1 MKCPVRPAPDRD
13 MFNYL
18 SFGFIPT
25 GRPWPDF
32 VGSLRGAPNLLKRLQ
47 ARRLLE
53 LLAPRPGER
62 ILDFGCGAGF
72 FTVECARRGADAT
85 GVDIRDFPLRQI
97 STSAG
102 QARFVTVKRGEPL
115 PFPDGAFDKVL
126 MSEVFVALD
135 DPRAAARELCR
146 VLAPGGRITVLNT
159 LGRLQIRDA
168 YERNSVLV
176 RWARKRFHGA
186 PADYPS
192 FCLAFLRSDRL
203 ARLHW
208 HEPAELRGFLEQAG
222 FGSLR
227 VETPFRGA
235 AFPLLYGIQFLKLCA
250 GGGIALKFS
259 MPAYLLLEALNACT
273 AVADASTV
281 VIEGTKP

>member
-1 MKCPVRPAPDRD
+1 

-25 GRPWPDF
+25 GRPWQDF
-32 VGSLRGAPNLLKRLQ
+32 VGSLRGAPNLMKRLQ

-53 LLAPRPGER
+53 RLAPRPGER

-85 GVDIRDFPLRQI
+85 GVDLVHFPKRQI

-102 QARFVTVKRGEPL
+102 EARFVTVGRGEPL
-115 PFPDGAFDKVL
+115 PFPDGAFDKIL
-126 MSEVFVALD
+126 MSEVFVVLD
-135 DPRAAARELCR
+135 DPVAAIHELYR

-168 YERNSVLV
+168 YERNSVFV
-176 RWARKRFHGA
+176 RGARKWFHGA
-186 PADYPS
+186 PADYAS
-192 FCLAFLRSDRL
+192 FCVAFLRSDRL
-203 ARLHW
+203 ARLRW
-208 HEPAELRGFLEQAG
+208 HGPGELRGFLEQAG

-227 VETPFRGA
+227 VQTPFRGA
-235 AFPLLYGIQFLKLCA
+235 AFPLLYWIQFLRLCA
-250 GGGIALKFS
+250 GGGIGLKFS
-259 MPAYLLLEALNACT
+259 ILAYLLLEALNACT
-273 AVADASTV
+273 AVADVSTV
-281 VIEGTKP
+281 VIEGTKQ